1 MDKLSI
7 NEKIIAAAG
16 VVLFIASFLPWYS
29 VKVNLFG
36 VSKSFT
42 ASGWEDPN
50 PIWSVLAVL
59 LGVAMVAQIL
69 VSKFSEVEIPKIAN
83 LSWPEVHRIAGIA
96 IAVLVLIKLLAE
108 SSHLGFGFFIAII
121 CASALAYGGFMYAK
135 DEPAPSA

>member
-1 MDKLSI
+1 MDKLST

-16 VVLFIASFLPWYS
+16 ALLLIASFLPWYS

-42 ASGWEDPN
+42 ANAWGEPN
-50 PIWSVLAVL
+50 ALWSILAVL
-59 LGVAMVAQIL
+59 LGVAMAAQIL
-69 VSKFSEVEIPKIAN
+69 VSKFSDAEIPKLGS

-96 IAVLVLIKLLAE
+96 IAVLVLIKLLSE

-121 CASALAYGGFMYAK
+121 CAGALAYGGFMYAK
-135 DEPAPSA
+135 DEPAPSV